1 METTRDMNGKVST
14 IAEKRGEDNTAE
26 ATKVVHAHVRTNA
39 LEELMAQISDN
50 GWVLQD
56 KD

>member
-1 METTRDMNGKVST
+1 MNGKVST

>member
-1 METTRDMNGKVST
+1 M

-26 ATKVVHAHVRTNA
+26 ATKVVHAHVRANA
-39 LEELMAQISDN
+39 LEELVARISNN

-56 KD
+56 RD